1 MNKIQ
6 FFKAQLKEIRN
17 SLLAHHERLAVAESV
32 TAGLL
37 QFACAQMESA
47 MDVYGG
53 GMTAYTLEEKI
64 RLLDV
69 DVEEAQKCDCVSPLI
84 AEQMAVRIATLFH
97 TEWGIATTGYATI
110 VPESKGKLYAF
121 FSIAY
126 QEQIVHTE
134 KVELEANTEAEEAQR
149 VYVIRALR
157 AFNLAL
163 KNQRRSESAYK

>member
-6 FFKAQLKEIRN
+6 FLEAQQLKQIRN
-17 SLLAHHERLAVAESV
+17 VLLIHHERLAVAESV
-32 TAGLL
+32 TTGLL
-37 QFACAQMESA
+37 QFACAQMENA

-69 DVEEAQKCDCVSPLI
+69 DAEEAHKCDCVSPLI
-84 AEQMAVRIATLFH
+84 AEQMAVRIASLFH

-110 VPESKGKLYAF
+110 VPESRGKLYAF

-126 QEQIVHTE
+126 QEKIVHSE
-134 KVELEANTEAEEAQR
+134 KVELDVNTKAQDAQSI
-149 VYVIRALR
+149 YVTKALR
-157 AFNLAL
+157 AFYFAL
-163 KNQRRSESAYK
+163 KNQTRSKLP